1 MKIRLDFVSNSSS
14 TSFLV
19 SLKGEMSKKNLFK
32 RMGIANVPWLVEA
45 FDDLYNCVMEAD
57 DITIRLK
64 EEEAKAKAKEKVD
77 EEEEE
82 DILYSVLD
90 GYSDKTMEIVREL
103 LDKGRVV
110 FEGFF
115 SDYHEGT
122 AVSGFF
128 CNSRVTIHTDDFFFD
143 CNSGGY

>member
-19 SLKGEMSKKNLFK
+19 SLKGKMTKKNLFK

-57 DITIRLK
+57 DISIRLK
-64 EEEAKAKAKEKVD
+64 EEEAKAREKVD
-77 EEEEE
+77 DDEEE
-82 DILYSVLD
+82 DILCSVLD
-90 GYSDKTMEIVREL
+90 EYSDKTKEIVREL

-110 FEGFF
+110 FEGFI
-115 SDYHEGT
+115 SDYPEGT